1 MNEVILNDRWQ
12 VGLLVALVA
21 GAVGIVGNNTVLFM
35 AAVVGLTYA
44 AYGFATS
51 PNDPSFAVTRTL
63 SDDTPTAGQDVEVTV
78 TVRNVSDSL
87 VPDVRVVDGVPD
99 RIGVV
104 DGSPR
109 HAATLQAGESTTYS
123 YVVRARRG
131 RHRFDDATLVARNVS
146 GDAEARSTAAAETT
160 LSVSADVGD
169 VPLAQQTVP
178 QTGMVPTDV
187 GGEGVEFYQS
197 RDYHHSDPMNRVDW
211 KRYART
217 RELTTVE
224 FREERAANVVV
235 LVDVRNECRVARRE
249 DEPDA
254 VTLSKFAAA
263 RLVSHLLDEGNQVG
277 LAFYGYDSEYVPPG
291 VGDGHA
297 IRIRNALDTSTESSF
312 PVVTDGGFRTY
323 DDDRRVD
330 WLRRRLPDGAQ
341 VMFVSAVPDDE
352 PAETARRLQASGHQV
367 RMLAPDV
374 TSTETPGSTVDRI
387 QWLER
392 IGTVREAGVKV
403 VAWSPD
409 EPLRSAFDRAR
420 RRWSK

>member
-1 MNEVILNDRWQ
+1 MAAS
-12 VGLLVALVA
+12 VGLA
-21 GAVGIVGNNTVLFM
+21 
-35 AAVVGLTYA
+35 YA
-44 AYGFATS
+44 AYGYATA
-51 PNDPSFAVTRTL
+51 PVEASFAVSRTL
-63 SDDTPTAGQDVEVTV
+63 GDDAPTAGQDVEVTV
-78 TVRNVSDSL
+78 TVRNTSDSL

-99 RIGVV
+99 AIGVV
-104 DGSPR
+104 EGSPR
-109 HAATLQAGESTTYS
+109 HSATLQAGESATYS

-131 RHRFDDATLVARNVS
+131 RHEFDDVTVVARNVS
-146 GDAEARSTAAAETT
+146 ADVESRTTVTASTAMT
-160 LSVSADVGD
+160 VNADVGD
-169 VPLAQQTVP
+169 VPLADQTIP

-235 LVDVRNECRVARRE
+235 VVDVRNVCRVARRE

-254 VTLSKFAAA
+254 VSLSKFAAA
-263 RLVSHLLDEGNQVG
+263 RLVSHLLDEGNRVG
-277 LAFYGYDSEYVPPG
+277 LAFYGHDSEYLAPG

-297 IRIRNALDTSTESSF
+297 VRVREMLETSTDSSF
-312 PVVTDGGFRTY
+312 PVVTDGGFGTY

-330 WLRRRLPDGAQ
+330 WLRRRLPDGSQ
-341 VMFVSAVPDDE
+341 VVFVSAVPDDE
-352 PAETARRLQASGHQV
+352 PAETARRLQASGHSV

-374 TSTETPGSTVDRI
+374 TSTETAGSTVDRI
-387 QWLER
+387 QWLDR
-392 IGTVREAGVKV
+392 IGDVREAGVKV

-409 EPLRSAFDRAR
+409 EPLRAAFQRAR
-420 RRWSK
+420 RRWSQ